1 MKETKQI
8 QEVRESIKYSI
19 NMNNKKIDEYIKSI
33 QNESLTQLTK
43 DSWSLKDI
51 SLQCIEALI
60 QRIRN
65 IQQDT
70 KEMEAELRILS
81 WVSEE

>member
-43 DSWSLKDI
+43 ESWSSKEM
-51 SLQCIEALI
+51 SLQCIAAPT
-60 QRIRN
+60 QRIRD
-65 IQQDT
+65 IQKDT
-70 KEMEAELRILS
+70 ENMEAELRMLN